1 MNLDATYLEFHLDA
15 LDLTCCRSRANIGI
29 IKTGV
34 VMDAFHLKRKELLA
48 EIGTAWDFQT
58 KDRCDV

>member
-1 MNLDATYLEFHLDA
+1 
-15 LDLTCCRSRANIGI
+15 
-29 IKTGV
+29 
-34 VMDAFHLKRKELLA
+34 MDAFHLKRKELLA